1 MPVAIILGF
10 DDESTT
16 VLNRVHRKLKESKF
30 NSYYELVIPHIT
42 LTSYENIDLQIA
54 KERLNQFCRSIDS
67 FRIQFSSFAYFPS
80 EEGVIFLNPKAT
92 IELLEIHQRIFE
104 LFEDF
109 QTDDDPK
116 TWVPHSTLATE
127 VPLKKIGEVIA
138 IAKEDIKM
146 EMGAPFY
153 AEAQSIWTVEFKTGP
168 TTIISTCKFNFK
180 KSE

>member
-10 DDESTT
+10 DAESTK

-42 LTSYENIDLQIA
+42 LKSYDYIDLQVA
-54 KERLNQFCRSIDS
+54 KERLQQFCDDIDS

-80 EEGVIFLNPKAT
+80 EEGVVFLNPKT
-92 IELLEIHQRIFE
+92 TVELLEIQQRISE

-109 QTDDDPK
+109 QAGNSPSE
-116 TWVPHSTLATE
+116 WIPHSTLATD
-127 VPLKKIGEVIA
+127 VPLNKIGEA
-138 IAKEDIKM
+138 IEIVKEDIKM
-146 EMGAPFY
+146 EMEAPFY

-168 TTIISTCKFNFK
+168 ISIISTDEFKFK
-180 KSE
+180 GAV